1 MRYIRFD
8 LNYHMLRNAN
18 AKKRLSSIP
27 NIPGSQLMCITL
39 YLKKKVH
46 KHIWCKSDISY
57 GWGLLLREKW
67 RKTLQNKVVARRVQ
81 NQRLFSQHIL

>member
-46 KHIWCKSDISY
+46 KHI
-57 GWGLLLREKW
+57 
-67 RKTLQNKVVARRVQ
+67 
-81 NQRLFSQHIL
+81 